1 MLQKFI
7 HSSNIV
13 FHAAGW
19 SFLIYGIQAWLAVF
33 SSLLFM
39 GLSNNSTPILFTR
52 RDLLWYFRYKG
63 FSRKAKFQICSQPFV
78 LIFSLLSLSSVSR
91 HSSSIVKYL
100 NDFIEYIGK
109 THFNCVAFRL
119 TGKIWNGRLPRV
131 LCASDPYIESD
142 FGETEVRKYHAAYW
156 YALQFIFFAINWN
169 F

>member
-1 MLQKFI
+1 MEFFNLRD
-7 HSSNIV
+7 
-13 FHAAGW
+13 
-19 SFLIYGIQAWLAVF
+19 
-33 SSLLFM
+33 SSLIGSSPVFC
-39 GLSNNSTPILFTR
+39 
-52 RDLLWYFRYKG
+52 LWGYLIIQLRSCSLAG
-63 FSRKAKFQICSQPFV
+63 ICSGISDAKDFRERQSSRSARCLLRTSPFQPFV
-78 LIFSLLSLSSVSR
+78 LIFSLLSLSPVSR

-109 THFNCVAFRL
+109 THFNFVAFRL